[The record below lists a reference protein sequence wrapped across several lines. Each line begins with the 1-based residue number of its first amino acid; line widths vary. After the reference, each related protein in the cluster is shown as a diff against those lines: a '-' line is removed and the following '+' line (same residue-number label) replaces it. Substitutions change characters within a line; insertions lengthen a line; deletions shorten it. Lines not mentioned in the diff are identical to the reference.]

1 LDVGG
6 GFGSKAFHYAEE
18 AIVTWVAG
26 KLARPIKWTSE
37 RSEAFISDRHGRDHI
52 TQAELAL
59 DKDGNFL
66 AMRVNTLAALGGY
79 LS

>member
-1 LDVGG
+1 M
-6 GFGSKAFHYAEE
+6 
-18 AIVTWVAG
+18 
-26 KLARPIKWTSE
+26 ARPIKWTSE

-59 DKDGNFL
+59 DKEGNFL

-79 LS
+79 LSGSAERLNWGSYPIIFGEKL